1 MPWHRLSRFLPYVST
16 NFRTVPERTFRPHL
30 IPSRHFRYTAPRFAK
45 GIHTRMNT
53 QTTPWIN
60 CYLVQDKSS
69 HEGSG
74 GGFTVVRFFHL
85 VVENRSPAFLRKV
98 SARYRLMKGDECF
111 QEDDLFAE
119 NIASGATVRSSTFI
133 RDSTVFDRI
142 EWVGDISVQAD
153 QEVPLSWITFKPTAT
168 RASNP
173 GCLIIVLLALFAIL
187 AYILLRG

>member
-1 MPWHRLSRFLPYVST
+1 M
-16 NFRTVPERTFRPHL
+16 E
-30 IPSRHFRYTAPRFAK
+30 
-45 GIHTRMNT
+45 T
-53 QTTPWIN
+53 QLKPWIN

-74 GGFTVVRFFHL
+74 GGFTVVSFFHL
-85 VVENRSPAFLRKV
+85 AVENRSPAFLRKV

-119 NIASGATVRSSTFI
+119 NIAPGATVMSATFI

-153 QEVPLSWITFKPTAT
+153 QEVPLSWITFRTTAT
-168 RASNP
+168 RTFKP
-173 GCLIIVLLALFAIL
+173 GCLITVLLGLFAAL